1 MHRQSAFTLVEIIVT
16 IVVLAIAS
24 TALLS
29 VFSSMVRGSADP
41 VIQQQAITV
50 AEAYME
56 EILRKAYKDPR
67 DPVVLETGSAEA
79 GETRASFND
88 VQDYN
93 ALPANQ
99 DVRDQNDSPIAALA
113 AYSVTVN
120 VDNDPALQLSG
131 VPAIRIDVTVTHP
144 VTGAILLTA
153 FRTQY

>member
-1 MHRQSAFTLVEIIVT
+1 MFRQSAFTLIEIIVT
-16 IVVLAIAS
+16 ILVLAVAS

-56 EILRKAYKDPR
+56 EILRKGYADPF
-67 DPVVLETGSAEA
+67 VAETGTAE
-79 GETRASFND
+79 GVETRATFND

-99 DVRDQNDSPIAALA
+99 NVRDQNNNPIGALA
-113 AYSVTVN
+113 GYSVTVDVN
-120 VDNDPALQLSG
+120 PATLSG
-131 VPAIRIDVTVTHP
+131 VNMMQIDVTVTHP
-144 VTGAILLTA
+144 ATGSILLSA
-153 FRTQY
+153 FRAPY

>member
-1 MHRQSAFTLVEIIVT
+1 MFRQSAFTLIEIIVT
-16 IVVLAIAS
+16 ILVLAVAS

-56 EILRKAYKDPR
+56 EILRKEYADPF
-67 DPVVLETGSAEA
+67 VTETGTAEGA
-79 GETRASFND
+79 ETRATYND

-99 DVRDQNDSPIAALA
+99 NVRDQNNNPIGALA
-113 AYSVTVN
+113 AYSVTVDVN
-120 VDNDPALQLSG
+120 PATLSG
-131 VPAIRIDVTVTHP
+131 VNMMQIDVTVTHP
-144 VTGAILLTA
+144 ATGSILLSA
-153 FRTQY
+153 FRAPY